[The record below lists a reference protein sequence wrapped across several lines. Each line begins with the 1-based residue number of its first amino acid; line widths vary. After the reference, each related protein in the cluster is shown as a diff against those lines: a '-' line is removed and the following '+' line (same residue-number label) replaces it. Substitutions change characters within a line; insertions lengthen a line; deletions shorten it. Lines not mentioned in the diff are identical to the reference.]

1 LKFKDQNYIIDI
13 KIELR
18 VSMVN
23 LSKEVLALV
32 PKECEICNSIR
43 IEYWDETE
51 DEFIFRCI
59 DCGTYY
65 PIPIDPSRLPI
76 DFPF

>member
-1 LKFKDQNYIIDI
+1 MAK
-13 KIELR
+13 
-18 VSMVN
+18 
-23 LSKEVLALV
+23 LSREVLALV
-32 PKECEICNSIR
+32 PKECEICDSIR
-43 IEYWDETE
+43 IEYWDETD

-65 PIPIDPSRLPI
+65 PIPIDPSKISI